1 MKQPICYVAKGNDTR
16 HEHEIT
22 IIYSS
27 ETMVLHGMKYG
38 FVDAVT
44 FHHCRLESSSS
55 MRQCIE
61 WCHEVLEG
69 VILDVI

>member
-16 HEHEIT
+16 LESEIT

-27 ETMVLHGMKYG
+27 ETTVLHGMKYG
-38 FVDAVT
+38 FVGDAAT

-61 WCHEVLEG
+61 WCHEVLE
-69 VILDVI
+69 V